1 MTLPLI
7 IACGVLLLAI
17 AALFFIALCRVGA
30 MADEV
35 TQDALRD
42 GRGDDGFDW
51 SWPPSTTDCTG
62 GGVDASPLA
71 ASSPVHK
78 PTAVHALDA
87 EIEEMQ
93 AFDARQRRAMN
104 ADHKLPAAEA
114 RGEERGQKMPHPPLE
129 RREGKA
135 SPSQPRDSRPA
146 RYGQP
151 ADLSVWR
158 GERNPDPDEA
168 F

>member
-35 TQDALRD
+35 TRDALRD

-51 SWPPSTTDCTG
+51 SWPPSTTCTSG
-62 GGVDASPLA
+62 DDPA
-71 ASSPVHK
+71 AIPPAATSEAAVPS
-78 PTAVHALDA
+78 TAKSLVHALDA

-93 AFDARQRRAMN
+93 VFDYARR
-104 ADHKLPAAEA
+104 
-114 RGEERGQKMPHPPLE
+114 RGEL
-129 RREGKA
+129 
-135 SPSQPRDSRPA
+135 
-146 RYGQP
+146 
-151 ADLSVWR
+151 
-158 GERNPDPDEA
+158 
-168 F
+168 